1 MYWRRFSATAAFWTL
16 LGGSILVA
24 LSIMFPVLVTPFSHG
39 VDPVGG
45 FKYTRALYGLV
56 GSGVIALLVT
66 LFTRGRRA
74 PELEGLVVG
83 TLWQAKERYKGGK
96 PNEDDGLKVGCL
108 LRENDAAGEVS
119 VNREVAESLKAR
131 VGDIVYL
138 SDARWWLG
146 GLRSVHAKVSD
157 IRDDDDSTVLVARS
171 LVLEGRLQVG
181 RRHKIEKI
189 I

>member
-1 MYWRRFSATAAFWTL
+1 M
-16 LGGSILVA
+16 
-24 LSIMFPVLVTPFSHG
+24 
-39 VDPVGG
+39 
-45 FKYTRALYGLV
+45 
-56 GSGVIALLVT
+56 
-66 LFTRGRRA
+66 
-74 PELEGLVVG
+74 
-83 TLWQAKERYKGGK
+83 WQAKEKYKGGK

-108 LRENDAAGEVS
+108 LRENDGVGEVI

-146 GLRSVHAKVSD
+146 GLRSVHAKLSD
-157 IRDDDDSTVLVARS
+157 IRDDDDATVLVARA
-171 LVLEGRLQVG
+171 LVLEGRLQLG